1 LHLSALTHWE
11 TSTYFLKL
19 PPLPKSRALLGARN
33 ERDLHEELWGLTRV
47 AVRNWLKNPPAT

>member
-33 ERDLHEELWGLTRV
+33 AMFGTHS
-47 AVRNWLKNPPAT
+47 